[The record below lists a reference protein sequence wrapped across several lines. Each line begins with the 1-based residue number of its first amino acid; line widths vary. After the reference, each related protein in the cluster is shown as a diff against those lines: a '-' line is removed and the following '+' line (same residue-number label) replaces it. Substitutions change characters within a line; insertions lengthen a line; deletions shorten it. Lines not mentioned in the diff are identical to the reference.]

1 LKIGIASDHAATH
14 LKERIRLYLEDHGYT
29 IEDYGPEVTNN
40 KSVDYPDFAS
50 KALSPL
56 LEGKLDRVILMCGT
70 GIGMSISANR
80 FIGIRAALVTDEF
93 MARSSREHNDAN
105 VLVLG
110 ARTINHDRAL
120 DYLDIWLKTEYEG
133 GRHQKRLDKIDYFAK
148 NIQI

>member
-1 LKIGIASDHAATH
+1 
-14 LKERIRLYLEDHGYT
+14 
-29 IEDYGPEVTNN
+29 
-40 KSVDYPDFAS
+40 
-50 KALSPL
+50 
-56 LEGKLDRVILMCGT
+56 
-70 GIGMSISANR
+70 
-80 FIGIRAALVTDEF
+80 